1 MMFKKLIKEKPMEFH
16 LKRQLVVWKTLNFR
30 IFITVVSYIH
40 YNTNLGLTL
49 YFLLLLYKP

>member
-1 MMFKKLIKEKPMEFH
+1 MFKKLIKEKPMEFH

-40 YNTNLGLTL
+40 YNTNFGLTL